1 MRLINLQCAGDNLNT
16 GIQSCSWNPSNITGA
31 IHVPKG
37 KSYNAT
43 DVAVLWTTLQND
55 IKEENQSDR
64 IYPIGAFK
72 AITDNS
78 TEVQIETDGY
88 GGQTFV
94 RDGDY
99 NWTFEY
105 KNGMC
110 FYKALRTFHTKN
122 SSFDVLFIDE
132 VNNVLWGT
140 ENADGDLQGFSLEL
154 LIVPNIKINDGSAS
168 TKYMI
173 TYGLADPTELN
184 DNSYAVSFPSN
195 QKLMKLSGLLDI
207 VLTVSTTDY
216 STETLTATVKSSC
229 GAIDLVELYPTEIT
243 TIGAGSIWDIYNVT
257 DGNSV
262 LITACTSDPMTGV
275 VTLTIDQMYVSVGA
289 KLSVS
294 IGTIV
299 QMTNAGI
306 LGYSSSKKVTSIV
319 VP

>member
-1 MRLINLQCAGDNLNT
+1 MTLINLQCAGDNGNT

-31 IHVPKG
+31 IMLPKG
-37 KSYNAT
+37 KSYTAT
-43 DVAVLWTTLQND
+43 DVAVLWTTLQAD
-55 IKEENQSDR
+55 VKDDAKSKR

-132 VNNVLWGT
+132 VNNILWGT
-140 ENADGDLQGFSLEL
+140 ENSNGELQGFSLEL

-173 TYGLADPTELN
+173 TFGLSDPAELN
-184 DNSYAVSFPSN
+184 DNSYAVSFPNN
-195 QKLMKLSGLLDI
+195 QKLMKLSGLLD
-207 VLTVSTTDY
+207 T
-216 STETLTATVKSSC
+216 TLTATSTINATTGDVTVTLTSAC
-229 GAIDLVELYPTEIT
+229 GATDLAELYPTELIDLTPAPAFIVYNTTLAAAVAITGIVVNGNAITIT
-243 TIGAGSIWDIYNVT
+243 TDATDHAAGNVCT
-257 DGNSV
+257 IQFGNV
-262 LITACTSDPMTGV
+262 SDV
-275 VTLTIDQMYVSVGA
+275 ESL
-289 KLSVS
+289 
-294 IGTIV
+294 
-299 QMTNAGI
+299 GI
-306 LGYSSSKKVTSIV
+306 LGYAQSNVVSVTV
-319 VP
+319 V